1 MIFQKICCPYSE
13 ADCECPSCMQKL
25 QSTIDYAFKLCGS
38 IGLFFSFTEV
48 KVHALF
54 PILYIFNIYTFKK
67 CNVKIYIILNS
78 ITFVK
83 LFYFVRKNS
92 DLLHLTLVNIN
103 PLQFVGVWLT
113 VRYRNQKD
121 PRANPSAFL

>member
-1 MIFQKICCPYSE
+1 MLITYNIVLIFQKICCPYFAELSHT
-13 ADCECPSCMQKL
+13 DCECPSCMQKL

-48 KVHALF
+48 KVYELF
-54 PILYIFNIYTFKK
+54 YILYTFSICTFKK
-67 CNVKIYIILNS
+67 CSVKIYIILNS

-92 DLLHLTLVNIN
+92 DLLH
-103 PLQFVGVWLT
+103 FS
-113 VRYRNQKD
+113 KC
-121 PRANPSAFL
+121 